1 MHQNQEI
8 DPTHLARQSFQ
19 GINISKNVNINY
31 HYLQESQHNTFS
43 TYTENHI
50 PNLTIAT
57 RMCMQHVFFL
67 TQLLLLQC
75 T

>member
-8 DPTHLARQSFQ
+8 NTTHLTRQSLQEIIVSKKVNMVTFYMYTQ
-19 GINISKNVNINY
+19 THISKVTRA
-31 HYLQESQHNTFS
+31 TF
-43 TYTENHI
+43 
-50 PNLTIAT
+50 
-57 RMCMQHVFFL
+57 MFMQHVFFL

>member
-19 GINISKNVNINY
+19 ETNIFKKVNIVIY
-31 HYLQESQHNTFS
+31 FQESQHNTFS
-43 TYTENHI
+43 TFTQNI
-50 PNLTIAT
+50 ISNVTIAT
-57 RMCMQHVFFL
+57 LMCMQHVFFL
-67 TQLLLLQC
+67 TQLLLLHC